1 MFVLF
6 WVLVLIVLLLC
17 GHLGGAA
24 LLCVCMR
31 VWVSVCLSVCLLQ
44 SGVLAALIFSASL
57 VTPFDMS
64 FSLMVTDGV

>member
-17 GHLGGAA
+17 GHLGGAGAA

-31 VWVSVCLSVCLLQ
+31 VWVSVCLSFAIWGTSCLN
-44 SGVLAALIFSASL
+44 FSQHH
-57 VTPFDMS
+57 
-64 FSLMVTDGV
+64 